1 MGFRVPYN
9 MQNTNRLC
17 WARKYL
23 PVGGIPVAI
32 NAGMLET
39 MKTRILLV
47 LSFSVGLCPFAQG
60 DDAATNQTLRSGPSK
75 LRVLEQKAEDRD
87 FLAKRCSDL
96 EAELEKMRSA
106 LSNVDERAESNPLE
120 SMRRLQDMERKAI
133 AYNGMVEKIEKRDQ
147 MIAELGK
154 QLDASRM
161 VNSNMQIQ
169 IDELQAQVKSL
180 TESTKK
186 LQQSEKALQ
195 STVEQLL
202 LGNFEYYEVREGDT
216 VESIAQ
222 QPTIYGDVTKAAWIR
237 QANRNRVED
246 IDHLQLNEMLIIPR
260 FPPSGRYEF

>member
-1 MGFRVPYN
+1 
-9 MQNTNRLC
+9 
-17 WARKYL
+17 
-23 PVGGIPVAI
+23 
-32 NAGMLET
+32 MLDS

-47 LSFSVGLCPFAQG
+47 LSFLVGLCPLAG
-60 DDAATNQTLRSGPSK
+60 GEDAATNQMPRSGPSK
-75 LRVLEQKAEDRD
+75 LKVLEQKAEDRD

-96 EAELEKMRSA
+96 EAELDKMRSS
-106 LSNVDERAESNPLE
+106 LSNVDARAEANPLE
-120 SMRRLQDMERKAI
+120 SMRRLQDIERKAI

-147 MIAELGK
+147 MIAELSK
-154 QLDASRM
+154 QLEESRM
-161 VNSNMQIQ
+161 VNSNMQVQ
-169 IDELQAQVKSL
+169 LDELQTQVKTLSD
-180 TESTKK
+180 STKR

-222 QPTIYGDVTKAAWIR
+222 QPTIYGDVLKAAWIR

-246 IDHLQLNEMLIIPR
+246 IDKLQVNEMLIIPR